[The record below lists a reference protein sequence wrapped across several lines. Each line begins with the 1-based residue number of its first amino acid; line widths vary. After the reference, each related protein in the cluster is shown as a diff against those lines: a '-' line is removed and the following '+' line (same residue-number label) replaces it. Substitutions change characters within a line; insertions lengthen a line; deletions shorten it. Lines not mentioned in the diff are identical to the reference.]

1 MFLMSASALAMAALL
16 MLRVN
21 VDVSVP
27 SISENSM
34 FQDLKSGIDYV
45 RRTPPIRA
53 LFGVTLTEFPTGV
66 IIPLMPVYAR
76 DVLSVGPMGLGL
88 MSAFMGAGF
97 LVGSLVAG
105 SLSGIRNQGFALIW
119 TAALWDVAMVV
130 FGFSR
135 DFPLSLGLLFVM
147 GFGGSMHVV
156 FLITLIQT
164 KASAAMGGRVMAV
177 YGLVAAGYPLGF
189 LLGGASAQAFGNEM
203 ALILGMLGG
212 TPILI
217 LIYASSP
224 ALRRS

>member
-1 MFLMSASALAMAALL
+1 
-16 MLRVN
+16 
-21 VDVSVP
+21 
-27 SISENSM
+27 
-34 FQDLKSGIDYV
+34 
-45 RRTPPIRA
+45 
-53 LFGVTLTEFPTGV
+53 
-66 IIPLMPVYAR
+66 
-76 DVLSVGPMGLGL
+76 
-88 MSAFMGAGF
+88 
-97 LVGSLVAG
+97 
-105 SLSGIRNQGFALIW
+105 
-119 TAALWDVAMVV
+119 MVV

-135 DFPLSLGLLFVM
+135 DFPLSLGLLFVV